1 MQEYSLPA
9 EPQEKSKNTEVGSL
23 SLLSWISMPNPGIK
37 PGSPHGRRI
46 HYQLSYQG
54 SPVSLKANYSL

>member
-1 MQEYSLPA
+1 
-9 EPQEKSKNTEVGSL
+9 
-23 SLLSWISMPNPGIK
+23 MPNPGIK

-54 SPVSLKANYSL
+54 SPVSLKASYSLISLKASYSLISLKARY